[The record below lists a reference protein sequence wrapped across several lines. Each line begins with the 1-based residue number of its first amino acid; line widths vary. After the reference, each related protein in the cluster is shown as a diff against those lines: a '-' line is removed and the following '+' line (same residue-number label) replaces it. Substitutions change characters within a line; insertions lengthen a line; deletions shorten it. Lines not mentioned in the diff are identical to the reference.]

1 VPGGRP
7 SKRTAQL
14 TEAIKESLACGLSF
28 AETAAR
34 SNISRDT
41 LNEWLKNEQFADEV
55 AGAMAERKFQCIQTI
70 LSGKNFFGAAWWL
83 ERTDLRWAKPELQW
97 AMQLHQN
104 DPVEKPAIE
113 EALIRS
119 LTNYHAIKQN
129 GQRKE
134 EPKEVSSEA
143 QRVDPEQG

>member
-1 VPGGRP
+1 VARP
-7 SKRTAQL
+7 SKRTDEL
-14 TEAIKESLACGLSF
+14 TEQIKRSLACGLSF

-34 SNISRDT
+34 ANITRET
-41 LNEWLKNEQFADEV
+41 LHQWLKDEEFSDEV

-70 LSGKNFFGAAWWL
+70 LRGKNFFGEAWWL

-119 LTNYHAIKQN
+119 LTNYHTVKQN

-143 QRVDPEQG
+143 QRIDSEPG